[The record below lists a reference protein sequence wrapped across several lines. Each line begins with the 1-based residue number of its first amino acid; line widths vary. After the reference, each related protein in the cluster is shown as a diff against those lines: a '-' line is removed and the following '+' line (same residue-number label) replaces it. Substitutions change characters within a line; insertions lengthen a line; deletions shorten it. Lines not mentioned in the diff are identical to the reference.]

1 MSEQPEAD
9 AHIRALLAELGSGPD
24 GETMPPE
31 VAARLDDTL
40 ARLVAERADAGESP
54 DDAPD
59 DSPDSQ
65 GTGSVVP
72 LRRRWVSR
80 MTTAAAAV
88 IVLGAGGVAAANLGV
103 FSGDSPMSADSADS
117 ADSAGGSS
125 AEKSVPETAG
135 SDTGATADSP
145 TPSDSSGREGVAS
158 AVAVPRVSA
167 KTFASDVTALL
178 RARTSL
184 VTPER
189 LPASAGTGSGSTQDQ
204 DVAPYGPAQALKA
217 RDCAG
222 PKITDGAVP
231 NPIRYDGGLA
241 VLVVH
246 PERDGGQLVEA
257 WTCAGDRLLAGTT
270 VVP

>member
-59 DSPDSQ
+59 DAPDSQ
-65 GTGSVVP
+65 RTGSVVP

-117 ADSAGGSS
+117 AGGSS

-135 SDTGATADSP
+135 SDTGATSDSP

-167 KTFASDVTALL
+167 KSFASDVAALL
-178 RARTSL
+178 QAHTSL

-189 LPASAGTGSGSTQDQ
+189 RSASADSGSGSTHDQ
-204 DVAPYGPAQALKA
+204 DAAPEGPAQALKA

-257 WTCAGDRLLAGTT
+257 WTCDGDRLLAGTT
-270 VVP
+270 VAP